1 MLRYKG
7 KKYTEEQ
14 LNYFSFINYNH
25 VNNYLYRA
33 DETLESIDADLPTG
47 KELVEQRKRYNEI
60 SKVFDRRIKKQK
72 ARSVLN
78 PHYLYEK
85 QISVWEDEY
94 DIYVIDRD
102 GSLIK
107 WDRDTYEHFKNKKGF
122 KFKHVS
128 KF

>member
-14 LNYFSFINYNH
+14 LKYFSFINYNH

-33 DETLESIDADLPTG
+33 DETLESIDADLPTN
-47 KELVEQRKRYNEI
+47 KELIEQRKRYNKL
-60 SKVFDRRIKKQK
+60 SKEYERRLRKQQ

-85 QISVWEDEY
+85 QISVWEDKY

-107 WDRDTYEHFKNKKGF
+107 WDRDTYEHFRDKKGF

-128 KF
+128 KL